1 MKRTFLDEGKMEK
14 SNEDKVE
21 RVLNNSLRL
30 DNAHGFAEVYEV
42 VKDTVKQSLGKYRVG
57 MMLYLDDLPL
67 QVGAY
72 HAVGTNTIIMNRALL
87 NLVESTTISRQT
99 NNAFIYCILLH
110 EYIHALGYLSEETVR
125 PLVYEISTNSF
136 GEDHIATRLAKMG
149 PWFILK
155 DLPLNAIETPRR
167 VMEIVKNFEK
177 SNQSYIS

>member
-1 MKRTFLDEGKMEK
+1 MEN
-14 SNEDKVE
+14 SNEDKSTKISSN
-21 RVLNNSLRL
+21 RLRL

-99 NNAFIYCILLH
+99 INAFVYSMLLH
-110 EYIHALGYLSEETVR
+110 EYLHALGYLSEETVR
-125 PLVYEISTNSF
+125 PLVYDVSVNSF
-136 GEDHIATRLAKMG
+136 GEDYIATGLAKMG
-149 PWFILK
+149 PWSILK
-155 DLPLNAIETPRR
+155 GLPLNAIETPRR